1 MLRKRP
7 RRDQTDAFTDLLFNT
22 LIGFVLM
29 FAIAVIFLNPIAKTG
44 AIESKAEYL
53 ITVTWPDGN
62 PSDVDTWVQDPAS
75 NIVWYAAKEAGLM
88 HLDRD
93 DTGTTRDVVVV
104 NGTTITNPLNQETV
118 SIRGI
123 IPGEFTVNVHMYAF
137 AVTPE
142 ARAQGIEP
150 AVPVSVKVERLNPV
164 VRVLFFDKV
173 MLTEQGD
180 EKTAVRFTVMPD
192 GSVIDVNTL
201 PKKLYGRP
209 G

>member
-1 MLRKRP
+1 MLR
-7 RRDQTDAFTDLLFNT
+7 RRRRREQTDAFTDLLFNT

-62 PSDVDTWVQDPAS
+62 PSDVDTWVQDPAD
-75 NIVWYAAKEAGLM
+75 NLIWYAAKEAGLM

-104 NGTTITNPLNQETV
+104 NGATITNPLNQETV

-123 IPGEFTVNVHMYAF
+123 VPGEFTVNVHMYAYDSGGDSLNPPVK
-137 AVTPE
+137 VT
-142 ARAQGIEP
+142 
-150 AVPVSVKVERLNPV
+150 VKVERLNPV
-164 VRVLFFDKV
+164 VRVLFFDSV
-173 MLTEQGD
+173 TLGHQGD
-180 EKTAVRFTVMPD
+180 EKTVVRFTVLPD
-192 GSVIDVNTL
+192 GSVVDVNTL
-201 PKKLYGRP
+201 PKQLYGRP
-209 G
+209 S

>member
-1 MLRKRP
+1 MLRKR
-7 RRDQTDAFTDLLFNT
+7 RRREQTDAFTDLLFNT

-93 DTGTTRDVVVV
+93 DTGTTRAVVVV
-104 NGTTITNPLNQETV
+104 NGQTITNPLNQETV

-123 IPGEFTVNVHMYAF
+123 IPGEFTVNVHMYAYD
-137 AVTPE
+137 VTPE
-142 ARAQGIEP
+142 ARNAGTQP
-150 AVPVSVKVERLNPV
+150 TVPVSVKVERLNPT
-164 VRVLFFDKV
+164 VRVVFFDKV
-173 MLTEQGD
+173 TLTKQGD
-180 EKTAVRFTVMPD
+180 EKTAVRFTIMPD